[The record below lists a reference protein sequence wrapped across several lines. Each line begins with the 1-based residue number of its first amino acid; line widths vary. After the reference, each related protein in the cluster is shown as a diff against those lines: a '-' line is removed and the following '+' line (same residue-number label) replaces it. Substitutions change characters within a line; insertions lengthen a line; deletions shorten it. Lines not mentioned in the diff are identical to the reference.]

1 MRRKHHRPKFAGQR
15 KHLYGLFANERAIMK
30 TDSILIVD
38 DDKIILDSLCEFLK
52 LEGYNASGAESY
64 KQAVSQIQKNRF
76 AIVITDVNLPDGN
89 GFELLNLVR
98 KNHPQTVVIIITG
111 YGSIESAVEAIK
123 MGAYDYLTKPIVDDE
138 LRLTLERALKQQ
150 SLISENQNL
159 KNQLENKYNL
169 ENIISHDYKMAKIFD
184 LIEAVADSR
193 STILMTGRSGTGK
206 SMLARAIHYRSG
218 RKNKPFV
225 EVSCGA
231 LPETLLES
239 ELFGHTKGSFTG
251 AVADKQGK
259 FLAADGGTIFLD
271 EISSA
276 SPALQVKLL
285 RVLQERQLEAVG
297 SNKTI
302 TVDTR
307 VILASNKNMLEEVKA
322 GRFREDL
329 YYRINVITINLPA
342 LDERPLDIPLLAEG
356 FMKHFSISHNRVKLG
371 ITDQAMGM
379 LQRYNWPGNVREL
392 ENVMERA
399 VLLSKGDYIT
409 IEDLPANISSY
420 TGGQKTGSYEKISLK
435 NALVEPERKIIRAA
449 LEANNWNRQL
459 TAESL
464 KVNRTT
470 LYKKMKKYGL
480 EAEAEKLGIR

>member
-1 MRRKHHRPKFAGQR
+1 
-15 KHLYGLFANERAIMK
+15 MK
-30 TDSILIVD
+30 TGSILIVD

-52 LEGYNASGAESY
+52 LEGYNAAGAESY
-64 KQAVSQIQKNRF
+64 KQAVSQIQKNKF
-76 AIVITDVNLPDGN
+76 ALVITDVNLPDGN
-89 GFELLNLVR
+89 GFELLNLIK

-123 MGAYDYLTKPIVDDE
+123 IGAYDYLTKPIVDDE
-138 LRLTLERALKQQ
+138 LRLTIERALKQQ
-150 SLISENQNL
+150 SLLSENQNL
-159 KNQLENKYNL
+159 KNQLENRYNL
-169 ENIISHDYKMAKIFD
+169 ENIISQDYKMAKIFD
-184 LIEAVADSR
+184 LVEAVADSR

-206 SMLARAIHYRSG
+206 SMLARAIHYRSS

-259 FLAADGGTIFLD
+259 FVAADGGTIFLD

-307 VILASNKNMLEEVKA
+307 VIVASNKNMLEEVKS

-329 YYRINVITINLPA
+329 YYRINVITINLPS
-342 LDERPLDIPLLAEG
+342 LDERPSDIPLLAES
-356 FMKHFSISHNRVKLG
+356 FMKNFCISHNRVKLG
-371 ITDQAMGM
+371 VTDQAMGM

-392 ENVMERA
+392 ENVIERA

-409 IEDLPANISSY
+409 IEDLPANVLSY
-420 TGGQKTGSYEKISLK
+420 TGGQKAEDYKKVSLK
-435 NALVEPERKIIRAA
+435 SALIEPERRIIRAA

-480 EAEAEKLGIR
+480 EAEAERLGIR

>member
-1 MRRKHHRPKFAGQR
+1 
-15 KHLYGLFANERAIMK
+15 MK

-342 LDERPLDIPLLAEG
+342 LDERPSDIPLLAEG

-420 TGGQKTGSYEKISLK
+420 TGGQKAEDYKKISLK
-435 NALVEPERKIIRAA
+435 TALIEPERKIIRAA

>member
-1 MRRKHHRPKFAGQR
+1 
-15 KHLYGLFANERAIMK
+15 MK

-169 ENIISHDYKMAKIFD
+169 ENIISQDYKMAKIFD

-342 LDERPLDIPLLAEG
+342 LDERPSDIPLLAEG

-420 TGGQKTGSYEKISLK
+420 TGGQKAEDYKKISLK
-435 NALVEPERKIIRAA
+435 TALIEPERKIIRAA